1 MPPGPVE
8 RILLDLDIT
17 SADDLKKAAALD
29 TAADQ
34 LILRAAATAQTARP
48 GRDPGRSAGT
58 AELITHLVAS
68 NGDGIPGALLPA
80 RPAGRV
86 PGVDSA
92 TPRTHLSAGR
102 MTARQAEPEAC
113 A

>member
-1 MPPGPVE
+1 VE

-17 SADDLKKAAALD
+17 SSDDLKKAAAID

-34 LILRAAATAQTARP
+34 LILRAAATARTTRP

-58 AELITHLVAS
+58 AELITHLVAA
-68 NGDGIPGALLPA
+68 NGDRVPAALLPP

-86 PGVDSA
+86 PGVGSA
-92 TPRTHLSAGR
+92 APRTSLSAAQ
-102 MTARQAEPEAC
+102 MMARQAEPEAG

>member
-58 AELITHLVAS
+58 AELITHLVAA
-68 NGDGIPGALLPA
+68 NGDRVPAALLPV

-86 PGVDSA
+86 PGVDGA
-92 TPRTHLSAGR
+92 ALRTHLSAAQ
-102 MTARQAEPEAC
+102 MTARQAEPEAG

>member
-17 SADDLKKAAALD
+17 SPDDLKKAAALD

-34 LILRAAATAQTARP
+34 LLLRAAATAQTAAP

-58 AELITHLVAS
+58 AELITHLVAA
-68 NGDGIPGALLPA
+68 NGDRVPAALL
-80 RPAGRV
+80 RVQPAGRG
-86 PGVDSA
+86 PGVGRA
-92 TPRTHLSAGR
+92 ALWNHLSAAQIK
-102 MTARQAEPEAC
+102 ARQGEPEAD